1 MIVSPYSRG
10 LAIDEDKADIEE
22 FLHARAR
29 EFRAV
34 GSHEPF
40 NPGPSV
46 RTSCQ
51 KFRHLG
57 LGSNWHG
64 QIVEGAIR
72 GQGWTAQE
80 RHNCQR
86 PQGPARLA
94 RLCAPSMCRMHTFA
108 TRAHPELPSA
118 SSRCRKPRLWRKL
131 R

>member
-10 LAIDEDKADIEE
+10 LAIDEDKAAIEE

-34 GSHEPF
+34 GSHEPV

-46 RTSCQ
+46 RISCQ

-80 RHNCQR
+80 RHNGQSRRAQR
-86 PQGPARLA
+86 GLPAFAYRP
-94 RLCAPSMCRMHTFA
+94 CAGCTPSLQEHTQSCRSGRTVVG
-108 TRAHPELPSA
+108 
-118 SSRCRKPRLWRKL
+118 SRDCGGS
-131 R
+131 